1 MHDVPR
7 EPILFASGL
16 LADHRREIATR
27 KGTRRLGCYWQALSG
42 RVWFRDKDDIPGW
55 APDSGVIEVVLTLAT
70 FGLDLVCGLVTCG
83 FVLCD

>member
-16 LADHRREIATR
+16 LADHRREIA
-27 KGTRRLGCYWQALSG
+27 
-42 RVWFRDKDDIPGW
+42 
-55 APDSGVIEVVLTLAT
+55 LTSAT